1 MPLFDRASERLV
13 EFSRG
18 SVLPRL
24 DPWRVRGRR
33 LVRDHLRAAR
43 RTSTIPSEAPTEVIA
58 QGFLDW
64 PTFSEM
70 LSGLWSSTQVAMI
83 GLSIS
88 IAIGFLF
95 ATIMSQAKTI
105 ERAVFPFMVTL
116 QAIPI
121 LAIVPLISFWWGTGQ
136 RSRIIV
142 CVIISLFPIIVNT
155 LFGLQSAERG
165 MHDLFTLHHADR
177 LTRLRKL
184 MFPAALP
191 AIFAGLRISAGL
203 SVIGA
208 IVGDFFFGRGDVG
221 IGQLLRRY
229 ANQLMGEELLAAV
242 ILSSALGVT
251 VFMTFGWLQTI
262 AIGNGTRPRE
272 VGRDP
277 SPGQHTHQHPSPG
290 RPMSPNKNGRNH
302 LRPPRTRARRR
313 CLRWRRRLRRR
324 RR

>member
-1 MPLFDRASERLV
+1 MTIIDEKTEHEVAAPDDA
-13 EFSRG
+13 
-18 SVLPRL
+18 PR
-24 DPWRVRGRR
+24 PMQRIGIGRR
-33 LVRDHLRAAR
+33 LSNGILPPLALGIVVLGGWYFISYQLLDEKRRFLLKPPHLVVQNG
-43 RTSTIPSEAPTEVIA
+43 I
-58 QGFLDW
+58 FDW
-64 PTFSEM
+64 TVFSEM
-70 LSGLWSSTQVAMI
+70 LTGLWSSTKVAMI

-88 IAIGFLF
+88 ILLGFLL
-95 ATIMSQAKTI
+95 AIIMSQARVI

-142 CVIISLFPIIVNT
+142 CIIISLFPIIVNT

-165 MHDLFTLHHADR
+165 MHDLFTLHHASR

-229 ANQLMGEELLAAV
+229 ANRLEGEELLAAV
-242 ILSSALGVT
+242 FLSSALGVT
-251 VFMTFGWLQTI
+251 VFLTFGWLQNI
-262 AIGNGTRPRE
+262 AIGKW
-272 VGRDP
+272 
-277 SPGQHTHQHPSPG
+277 HQTSDGAP
-290 RPMSPNKNGRNH
+290 
-302 LRPPRTRARRR
+302 
-313 CLRWRRRLRRR
+313 
-324 RR
+324 